1 MQIVRGIFS
10 PLPRLASHVATIG
23 AFDGVHRGHQAILA
37 DTVEWAR
44 HVGGHAV
51 AVTFDPLPKS
61 VVGPRDVL
69 CITSLRHRLALLE
82 RAGIDVAVVL
92 QFDAALADMSPD
104 DFVHRVLLDWLAT
117 DRIVLGYDASF
128 GRGGAG
134 NLAYLR
140 SLEAQG
146 LLEVRSP
153 APVLYAKVSATSPRE
168 SPKISSATL
177 GISED
182 FLGDFGKI
190 ISSTAIRRAIAR
202 GDLDTAAAM
211 LGRPF
216 SLLGTVVQGHLVGRS
231 LGFPT
236 ANLDLHHEAFP
247 PRGIYAAYSD
257 IDGQRYPA
265 LTYIGTR
272 PTFSWPP
279 ESPVVEVHLV
289 GLDTDLYGRDIEV
302 HFIQKLRDEM
312 RFPSA
317 DSLIAQMKSDREA
330 ALAAYARLSASPS

>member
-10 PLPRLASHVATIG
+10 PLPPLKSPVATIG

-44 HVGGHAV
+44 QVGGHAM

-82 RAGIDVAVVL
+82 RAGIGVAVVL
-92 QFDAALADMSPD
+92 HFDGALADMPPE
-104 DFVHRVLLDWLAT
+104 DFVYTILMDWLAT
-117 DRIVLGYDASF
+117 DRVVLGYDATF

-134 NLAYLR
+134 TLAYLR
-140 SLEAQG
+140 ALEVQG

-153 APVLYAKVSATSPRE
+153 APVFYA
-168 SPKISSATL
+168 
-177 GISED
+177 
-182 FLGDFGKI
+182 GKI

-216 SLLGTVVQGHLVGRS
+216 SLLGTVVQGHLVGRT

-247 PRGIYAAYSD
+247 PTGVYAAFTE

-265 LTYIGTR
+265 LTYVGTR
-272 PTFSWPP
+272 PTFDWPP
-279 ESPVVEVHLV
+279 ESPVVEVHV
-289 GLDTDLYGRDIEV
+289 IGFDADLYGRDIEV
-302 HFIQKLRDEM
+302 QFIRKLRGEM
-312 RFPSA
+312 RFPSTDA
-317 DSLIAQMKSDREA
+317 LVEQIKSDREA
-330 ALAAYARLSASPS
+330 ALHAYARLTPPPN